1 MTNTET
7 SYVWDPDLTDPR
19 SPVELEA
26 RRREITDLLKTQYK
40 GYNDPEVP
48 FPLLQELS
56 VITSTLRRK
65 NAGPP
70 REPRRA
76 AVKPQAATIDDLLA

>member
-1 MTNTET
+1 MTDATT
-7 SYVWDPDLTDPR
+7 YVWDPDLNDPR
-19 SPVELEA
+19 SPMELEA

-40 GYNDPEVP
+40 GYNDPEIP

-70 REPRRA
+70 REKRVAP
-76 AVKPQAATIDDLLA
+76 KPKAATLDDMLA